1 MRDWP
6 LKSWTRVPLLRDQS
20 DVTTS
25 LAPQFD
31 QLSSEYRLSFN
42 PRIKGQAYDSGDTPP
57 AAKAGCSVKNS
68 RCSDPDLQKTD
79 TGFANRCRDSQ
90 TERRGSL
97 PPNNAI
103 RVFLNDA
110 ARFPKSCDWHMG
122 VLPLRSGQ
130 LTATPGSVLT
140 QQPAGDVQVDL
151 QTVTPKHFLFH
162 TIGSRTRTILRPVT
176 RTWHIQEPVREF
188 GTNAVPACR
197 CKVSAAR
204 PRRLTNFKKQMFAI
218 ERILS
223 GHSEPVRK
231 RPDSL
236 LSAHNRSACEL
247 QTIWRCPRL
256 ASITAA
262 TRPSVREL
270 PTICCQSGNCRTQT
284 KSRFRRL
291 RGGRCVAPGSQITAN
306 RTPPCRRLS
315 TFQRFAPRGA
325 S

>member
-31 QLSSEYRLSFN
+31 QLGSEYRLSFN

-90 TERRGSL
+90 TERRASL

-270 PTICCQSGNCRTQT
+270 PTICCQSGNCRTQI
-284 KSRFRRL
+284 KSPFRRL
-291 RGGRCVAPGSQITAN
+291 RGGRCVAPGSRITAN